1 MYFLGDK
8 TWRVDKNIF
17 DRNIA
22 ILESFT
28 ESIPS
33 VFVYT
38 AIGSGETWF
47 THRVAINIYGYWK
60 H

>member
-1 MYFLGDK
+1 MDK
-8 TWRVDKNIF
+8 KIF

-33 VFVYT
+33 FFVYM

-47 THRVAINIYGYWK
+47 NHGVGVENYGYCINI